1 MDVPL
6 LKRPGSAL
14 YYYATHL
21 IYTDTLSP
29 DRMVFWTRSVN
40 VAIGLLLGLLLFM
53 WSRRLYGLKAAYLTL
68 FLFAFCPNLIAH
80 GSVVTTDLGGVAFA
94 LLFLYL
100 LVLTI
105 KGTQGHVI
113 LPWCCG
119 AALGAALLSKFT
131 NVIFLPLF
139 ATSYIFLAGETLSLV
154 RACTPK
160 SIKTVVIILATSWV
174 TVCGVYQF
182 DRVFIPHTLDDADW
196 QHLGYGEVIQ
206 QIYRIIPLP
215 DSYLRGLSFAV
226 AHDKRGHGGFLLG
239 EYRNHGWWYY
249 FPIAFLVKTPTLVL
263 GALCLWLYCLF
274 RHIRR
279 ISMEEAILIAPGVI
293 LFATSMSAGVNIGV
307 RHILFCYPVLYIL
320 LGSLAQRIRIEG
332 KLARRLSLSALM
344 ILPAEVLSASPH
356 YLAFFNRISGGPVS
370 GPKYLSDSNI
380 DWGQDL
386 KGLANFLQ
394 AIGNPEI
401 QLSYFGTGV
410 PQYYGIRYQA
420 LPTVWAYPK
429 SDWVN
434 SPKPAREL
442 LAVSVTNLQGTYF
455 ARHDL
460 FAWLSEKTPIKR
472 IGYSIYVY
480 DITSDLES
488 RQRLLEI
495 YRSADDT
502 EKAIR
507 EENMIRRLTP

>member
-1 MDVPL
+1 VPNC
-6 LKRPGSAL
+6 S
-14 YYYATHL
+14 
-21 IYTDTLSP
+21 
-29 DRMVFWTRSVN
+29 
-40 VAIGLLLGLLLFM
+40 
-53 WSRRLYGLKAAYLTL
+53 
-68 FLFAFCPNLIAH
+68 
-80 GSVVTTDLGGVAFA
+80 
-94 LLFLYL
+94 
-100 LVLTI
+100 
-105 KGTQGHVI
+105 
-113 LPWCCG
+113 G
-119 AALGAALLSKFT
+119 A
-131 NVIFLPLF
+131 
-139 ATSYIFLAGETLSLV
+139 
-154 RACTPK
+154 
-160 SIKTVVIILATSWV
+160 
-174 TVCGVYQF
+174 
-182 DRVFIPHTLDDADW
+182 
-196 QHLGYGEVIQ
+196 
-206 QIYRIIPLP
+206 
-215 DSYLRGLSFAV
+215 
-226 AHDKRGHGGFLLG
+226 
-239 EYRNHGWWYY
+239 
-249 FPIAFLVKTPTLVL
+249 
-263 GALCLWLYCLF
+263 
-274 RHIRR
+274 
-279 ISMEEAILIAPGVI
+279 
-293 LFATSMSAGVNIGV
+293 
-307 RHILFCYPVLYIL
+307 
-320 LGSLAQRIRIEG
+320 
-332 KLARRLSLSALM
+332 
-344 ILPAEVLSASPH
+344 
-356 YLAFFNRISGGPVS
+356 
-370 GPKYLSDSNI
+370 
-380 DWGQDL
+380 WGQDL